1 MRGMTKEAETFQKQG
16 ILDVQDRRK
25 EIIVGRMSIGRFLD
39 FNSWLAV
46 FSHLFDSAISRSD
59 FCVLFQP
66 CETVLKY
73 VHTSVVLVCSME
85 TVLDQCDLSVRGLHA
100 MLYYTHTVEH
110 RYLELVRET

>member
-1 MRGMTKEAETFQKQG
+1 
-16 ILDVQDRRK
+16 
-25 EIIVGRMSIGRFLD
+25 MSIGRFLD

-46 FSHLFDSAISRSD
+46 FSHLFDSAISRTD

-73 VHTSVVLVCSME
+73 VHTSVVLE
-85 TVLDQCDLSVRGLHA
+85 TFLDQCDLLVRGLHA